1 MSGFTPGREVWRIAI
16 ERQLGE
22 FCSSGEVSLA
32 FPASLSSEERRFVH
46 SHAPK
51 LGLSTKSS
59 GKGEE
64 RFLTVRKPQH
74 VVALDVD
81 APKLELAAGGAAAV
95 ARHFAEF
102 PASAH
107 ELRDARAGRVADAM
121 ASPEPGSAGAL
132 GGVVNAKHRGRAS
145 RARDAAAA
153 ARPRHE
159 APAAMAA
166 ARRKLPAWEYRDRV
180 AALVAAHDV
189 VLVAGETGCG
199 KSTQVPQF
207 VLDGVAGAKIAC
219 SQPRRL
225 SAMAV
230 AERVAAERG
239 GTVGG
244 EVGYHVR
251 FEASFSDATR
261 LVFATPGVLLRK
273 LGSGPPGRKKRSFGR
288 TLTWRHSGRLRR

>member
-1 MSGFTPGREVWRIAI
+1 MTWTRDKSAGSTRGSLPVAAYESEV
-16 ERQLGE
+16 
-22 FCSSGEVSLA
+22 VSLC
-32 FPASLSSEERRFVH
+32 
-46 SHAPK
+46 
-51 LGLSTKSS
+51 
-59 GKGEE
+59 
-64 RFLTVRKPQH
+64 
-74 VVALDVD
+74 
-81 APKLELAAGGAAAV
+81 
-95 ARHFAEF
+95 
-102 PASAH
+102 
-107 ELRDARAGRVADAM
+107 
-121 ASPEPGSAGAL
+121 GS
-132 GGVVNAKHRGRAS
+132 
-145 RARDAAAA
+145 
-153 ARPRHE
+153 HE
-159 APAAMAA
+159 A
-166 ARRKLPAWEYRDRV
+166 
-180 AALVAAHDV
+180 V
-189 VLVAGETGCG
+189 VITGDAGCG

-251 FEASFSDATR
+251 FEASFSDETR